1 MLIFCLIKMRS
12 LKHSKLLSLF
22 KTLEKQEIRD
32 FKKYLQS
39 PFFNQREDVIQLFD
53 YLLQQEKRKKKMW
66 DKEVVFQ
73 KLYPKVT
80 FDDHRIRMAISFLF
94 RHLEN
99 FLVYQQLFGDPV
111 KIKIA
116 LAQIYRKRSLP
127 KHFHST
133 IQSTK
138 VLQDKQPSRNV
149 KYHNDQMDILLEEFQ
164 FKATYERTVVQ
175 NLQEISNTMDITFI
189 SLKLRQS
196 CHSISHQSVYKT
208 DYQFDLIADMLRL
221 VEEKTLLDIP
231 AIASYYYCYK
241 AYRNPENIFFYEQLK
256 KEILKNSKF
265 FPASELRDLYL
276 FTINFCIKRM
286 NEGFKQFEKEALQLY
301 QQGLQT
307 GHLLEN
313 GMLSRFTYR
322 NIVTMSLMVQDYEY
336 AQQFIHEYYPHLS
349 KTHQQS
355 AYSFNLARLEYARK
369 NYKTALTLLQ
379 KAAYKDLL
387 LNLAAKTIALKIY
400 YELHEFDLLE
410 SHIAAMTNF
419 IRRKA
424 IIGYHKQ
431 NYIQLLKFT
440 KSLLELKP
448 YDREAKNKLL
458 KEIEESKIV
467 AEKSWLRARII
478 EKW

>member
-1 MLIFCLIKMRS
+1 ME
-12 LKHSKLLSLF
+12 HSKLLSLF

-32 FKKYLQS
+32 FKKYLHS

-53 YLLQQEKRKKKMW
+53 YLLKQEKRKKKAW
-66 DKEVVFQ
+66 DKETVFQ
-73 KLYPKVT
+73 KLYPGEI
-80 FDDHRIRMAISFLF
+80 FDDHKIRMTISFLF
-94 RHLEN
+94 RHLED
-99 FLVYQQLFGDPV
+99 FLVYQELFKDSV
-111 KIKIA
+111 KTKIS
-116 LAQIYRKRSLP
+116 LAQIYRKRGLA
-127 KHFHST
+127 KHFHGT
-133 IQSTK
+133 IQSAK
-138 VLQDKQPSRNV
+138 ILQERQPSRNA
-149 KYHNDQMDILLEEFQ
+149 KYHNNRMDILLEEFQ
-164 FKATYERTVVQ
+164 FKASYERTVVQ

-196 CHSISHQSVYKT
+196 CHSISHQAVYKT

-221 VEEKTLLDIP
+221 VEEKALLDIP
-231 AIASYYYCYK
+231 AIAAYYYCYK
-241 AYRNPENIFFYEQLK
+241 SYRNPENIFFYEQLK
-256 KEILKNSKF
+256 KEILKNSQF

-313 GMLSRFTYR
+313 GVLSRFTYR

-336 AQQFIHEYYPHLS
+336 AQQFIHEYYPHLAA
-349 KTHQQS
+349 THQQS

-400 YELHEFDLLE
+400 YELEEFDLLE

-424 IIGYHKQ
+424 IIGYHKK
-431 NYIQLLKFT
+431 NYLQLLKFT

-448 YDREAKNKLL
+448 YDREARNKLS
-458 KEIEESKIV
+458 KEIEETKMV
-467 AEKSWLRARII
+467 AEKSWLLTRII
-478 EKW
+478 K